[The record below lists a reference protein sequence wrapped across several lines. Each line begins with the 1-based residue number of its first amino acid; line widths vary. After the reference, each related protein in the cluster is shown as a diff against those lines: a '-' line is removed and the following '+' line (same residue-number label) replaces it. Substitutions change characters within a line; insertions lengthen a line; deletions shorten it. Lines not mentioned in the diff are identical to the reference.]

1 MLTPLH
7 ESCIIQTSK
16 QEQPPSGPTER
27 MVESVNKLEEAE
39 KAFLK
44 VRDSLLKNQEGFALA
59 RAYKKPWK
67 WYREH
72 TTQEAIEILRK
83 ETHAE
88 A

>member
-1 MLTPLH
+1 
-7 ESCIIQTSK
+7 
-16 QEQPPSGPTER
+16 
-27 MVESVNKLEEAE
+27 MVDCMNKLEEAQ

-44 VRDSLLKNQEGFALA
+44 VRDHLLKNQEDFALA
-59 RAYKKPWK
+59 KAYKKTWR

-83 ETHAE
+83 EAN

>member
-1 MLTPLH
+1 M
-7 ESCIIQTSK
+7 
-16 QEQPPSGPTER
+16 
-27 MVESVNKLEEAE
+27 NKLEEAR

-44 VRDSLLKNQEGFALA
+44 VRDYLLKNQEDFALA

-83 ETHAE
+83 EAN